1 MHDKGYRMYL
11 RYFWNKTKMMKNE
24 GITLIELIIVI
35 TIIGILAVA
44 LGFEFTGW
52 IGGYRVESQMKEMYV
67 DLMSAKAR
75 AMQRNRSHFVTLT
88 TTSYTLYED
97 TNPAPDGNS
106 TLETA
111 SDDQIMLKNLNT
123 SNPVTW
129 SDLADIQ
136 IEFTAR
142 GLSNDNKTMC
152 VFTDFVNN
160 TTLLPPPDGISDYNP
175 DYDCMVISTTRINL
189 GKLTT
194 QDTAG
199 GACDS
204 TNCVAR

>member
-1 MHDKGYRMYL
+1 
-11 RYFWNKTKMMKNE
+11 
-24 GITLIELIIVI
+24 
-35 TIIGILAVA
+35 
-44 LGFEFTGW
+44 
-52 IGGYRVESQMKEMYV
+52 
-67 DLMSAKAR
+67 
-75 AMQRNRSHFVTLT
+75 
-88 TTSYTLYED
+88 
-97 TNPAPDGNS
+97 
-106 TLETA
+106 
-111 SDDQIMLKNLNT
+111 MLKNLNT

-175 DYDCMVISTTRINL
+175 DYDCMVISATRINL